1 MPQSAIMIDEKDNV
15 ATALRQLEEG
25 RSVRVEIGDDAVEVT
40 LLQTIA
46 FGHKFALSDVQ
57 PGEPIVKYGEI
68 MGLATKKILKG
79 EHTHVHNVEGL
90 KGRGDKE

>member
-1 MPQSAIMIDEKDNV
+1 MSQSAIVIDKKDNV

-40 LLQTIA
+40 LLQTIPFA
-46 FGHKFALSDVQ
+46 HKFALSDVE

-79 EHTHVHNVEGL
+79 EHTHVHNVEGP
-90 KGRGDKE
+90 KDRGDKE